1 MPRPEQNIGMQ
12 WQALKPADLDLI
24 QWLGLAVKETKLIK
38 PVRQG
43 SRKQG
48 WVGGQTIK
56 PKLGTI
62 KESLDLIIRTFSGCK
77 AQNLQQNI

>member
-12 WQALKPADLDLI
+12 RQELKLADLDLI

-48 WVGGQTIK
+48 WGADDKTQIGHHEGVIGF
-56 PKLGTI
+56 
-62 KESLDLIIRTFSGCK
+62 DH
-77 AQNLQQNI
+77 